1 MGDVVGVG
9 GVFLRVADKSASAR
23 WYAEVL
29 GLDVK
34 NWGGVKFE
42 HQEPRTSV
50 LSLFPRDATYFDPS
64 PHPAMINLVVC
75 DLDAVLARAQTHG
88 VEPLGRQDDDA
99 FGRFAWLL
107 DPDGFKIELWEPPA
121 PEKSAGG

>member
-1 MGDVVGVG
+1 MGEVVGVG
-9 GVFLRVADKSASAR
+9 GVFLRVADKAASAR

-42 HQEPRTSV
+42 QPERGTSV
-50 LSLFPRDATYFDPS
+50 LSLFPQDATYFDPS
-64 PHPAMINLVVC
+64 PHPVMINLTVRG
-75 DLDAVLARAQTHG
+75 LDAVLERARAHG
-88 VEPLGRQDDDA
+88 VEPLDRNDADDY
-99 FGRFAWLL
+99 GRFAWLV

-121 PEKSAGG
+121 AK